1 MRHPTNNWRLR
12 RTEHRFYAAEMV
24 TDITHTHRRFI
35 EMPQQC
41 HEKVRSCMCVRGH
54 VYVLGVSNERLVL
67 RFFD

>member
-1 MRHPTNNWRLR
+1 MKIKIPVVKTT
-12 RTEHRFYAAEMV
+12 RTSFLCRGNGNGHH
-24 TDITHTHRRFI
+24 THTRFI

-54 VYVLGVSNERLVL
+54 VCVLGVSNERLVL